1 MSQYGDINVMVNW
14 CTRQKVGNV
23 WQNFVIL
30 LMWPGTSWCGLET
43 RLRTRLE
50 PLLSLMG
57 AMVAIVVVLMMV
69 DVSRSELVAWCGLE
83 TRPQTLA
90 HLEPLSSLMGATVA
104 VVAVV
109 VDLVV
114 VDAH

>member
-1 MSQYGDINVMVNW
+1 
-14 CTRQKVGNV
+14 V
-23 WQNFVIL
+23 WA
-30 LMWPGTSWCGLET
+30 PCGLET

-57 AMVAIVVVLMMV
+57 ATVAVVVVLMMV

-83 TRPQTLA
+83 TRPRTR
-90 HLEPLSSLMGATVA
+90 LEPLSSLMGATVV